1 MINNM
6 ANVNKLYVLM
16 YLAIAVSV
24 FKYLQLN
31 METSLEWRIAA
42 DPRITMGKKVTDNRE
57 VVQVSL
63 KTV

>member
-42 DPRITMGKKVTDNRE
+42 DPRITMSQINRE
-57 VVQVSL
+57 IEKEESHR
-63 KTV
+63 